1 MVVNIYEIVIAK
13 TLIQQTKMYYL
24 GDREPSI
31 SAGIHRVYMVVGSK
45 FRWFLMF
52 VGPWINL
59 TASDLSYVC
68 FLG

>member
-1 MVVNIYEIVIAK
+1 MMVNIYEIVIAK

-24 GDREPSI
+24 GDHEPSI

-52 VGPWINL
+52 VGP
-59 TASDLSYVC
+59 
-68 FLG
+68 